1 MENKNIVKDL
11 NGNGMKTNYQIFVD
25 GSCRANGNGGIG
37 VVWLKNGKKV
47 FEYSK
52 GYKNVTNN
60 KMELLAIFYALSSIN
75 KIIDSLEIVSD
86 SEYALGCIF
95 NEKWNPKKNKE
106 LIAKI
111 KKQLKITQSLVKEP
125 IKWTHVKGHQKQ
137 GDINMVWNNYAD
149 KLCTNASSMI
159 L

>member
-1 MENKNIVKDL
+1 MISYRIY
-11 NGNGMKTNYQIFVD
+11 TD

-60 KMELLAIFYALSSIN
+60 IMELVAIYAALKSI
-75 KIIDSLEIVSD
+75 KKEIDSLEICSD
-86 SEYALGCIF
+86 SEYSIGVLT
-95 NEKWNPKKNKE
+95 KPWKLKKNVVLIKRIKE
-106 LIAKI
+106 QIVE
-111 KKQLKITQSLVKEP
+111 TQKLVKEP
-125 IKWTHVKGHQKQ
+125 IKWTHVRGHS
-137 GDINMVWNNYAD
+137 DCSENNRCDWLA
-149 KLCTNASSMI
+149 TNESNMI

>member
-1 MENKNIVKDL
+1 MID
-11 NGNGMKTNYQIFVD
+11 YQIYTD

-37 VVWLKNGKKV
+37 VVWLKNGKKI

-60 KMELLAIFYALSSIN
+60 IMELLAIGKALASI
-75 KIIDSLEIVSD
+75 KKPIDSLEIISD

-111 KKQLKITQSLVKEP
+111 KKQLEITQSLVKEP
-125 IKWTHVKGHQKQ
+125 IKCRHIYGHQKE
-137 GDINMVWNNYAD
+137 GNTDMVYNNLCD
-149 KLCTNASSMI
+149 KLATTESSMI

>member
-1 MENKNIVKDL
+1 MIS
-11 NGNGMKTNYQIFVD
+11 YQVFTD

-37 VVWLKNGKKV
+37 IVWLKNGKKV

-52 GYKNVTNN
+52 GYKDVTNN
-60 KMELLAIFYALSSIN
+60 IMELSAIYIALRSI
-75 KIIDSLEIVSD
+75 KKEIDSLEIVSD

-106 LIAKI
+106 LISKI
-111 KKQLKITQSLVKEP
+111 KKQLEITQSLVKEP
-125 IKWTHVKGHQKQ
+125 IKYRHIYGHQKE
-137 GDINMVWNNYAD
+137 GGADMVWNNYVD
-149 KLCTNASSMI
+149 KLAANESSMI

>member
-1 MENKNIVKDL
+1 
-11 NGNGMKTNYQIFVD
+11 MKYTIYTD
-25 GSCRANGNGGIG
+25 GSCRANGNGGLGII
-37 VVWLKNGKKV
+37 WLKNGKKV

-60 KMELLAIFYALSSIN
+60 IMELLAIGKALASI
-75 KIIDSLEIVSD
+75 KKPIDSLEIVSD

-111 KKQLKITQSLVKEP
+111 KKQLEITQSLVKEP
-125 IKWTHVKGHQKQ
+125 IKYRHIYGHQKE
-137 GDINMVWNNYAD
+137 GGTDMVWNNYVD
-149 KLCTNASSMI
+149 KLAANESSMI

>member
-1 MENKNIVKDL
+1 
-11 NGNGMKTNYQIFVD
+11 MKIEYTIFTD

-37 VVWLKNGKKV
+37 VVWIKNGKKV

-60 KMELLAIFYALSSIN
+60 QMELIAIYAGLKAIKGN
-75 KIIDSLEIVSD
+75 IDSLEIVSD

-111 KKQLKITQSLVKEP
+111 KKQVIKTQQLVKEP
-125 IKWTHVKGHQKQ
+125 ITHRHVYGHQKV
-137 GDINMVWNNYAD
+137 GNSDMVWNNYCD
-149 KLCTNASSMI
+149 KLATNESSMI

>member
-1 MENKNIVKDL
+1 
-11 NGNGMKTNYQIFVD
+11 MKYTIFTD

-37 VVWLKNGKKV
+37 VVWLKDGKKV

-60 KMELLAIFYALSSIN
+60 KMELIAIYAGLKAIKGN
-75 KIIDSLEIVSD
+75 IDSLEIVSD

-95 NEKWNPKKNKE
+95 NPNWNPKKNRE

-111 KKQLKITQSLVKEP
+111 KEQLIETQKLVKEP
-125 IKWTHVKGHQKQ
+125 ITYRHIYGHQKI
-137 GDINMVWNNYAD
+137 GNSDIVWNNKAD
-149 KLCTNASSMI
+149 SLAQFASQNI
-159 L
+159 F